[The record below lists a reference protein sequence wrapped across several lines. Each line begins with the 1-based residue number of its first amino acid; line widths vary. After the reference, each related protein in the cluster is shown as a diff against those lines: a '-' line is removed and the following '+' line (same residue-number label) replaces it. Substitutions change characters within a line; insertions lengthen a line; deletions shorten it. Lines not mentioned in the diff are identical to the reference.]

1 MHSRKAAAGDTDS
14 SEETAAG
21 YTAYSAEDTGV
32 HSRKAAA
39 EDTDNSGAF
48 AAHYTVHFA
57 AGTGA
62 RIHRA
67 AVEDTDNSE
76 ALAADH
82 NSYSGHSR
90 KAAGDTGN
98 SGAFAA
104 YIEDSAENW
113 DAAANWAEEQNP
125 VLR

>member
-1 MHSRKAAAGDTDS
+1 M
-14 SEETAAG
+14 
-21 YTAYSAEDTGV
+21 

-98 SGAFAA
+98 AGAFAA